1 MKVNKTNKRNLMCV
15 EDVPAGLVFEYKE
28 NKPYIMLGE
37 VDPKKIELLLFEQ
50 CVYALEISTGEIV
63 DFLVGTEVE
72 VFPGAEITY

>member
-1 MKVNKTNKRNLMCV
+1 MKMFLQVLFLNIKK
-15 EDVPAGLVFEYKE
+15 
-28 NKPYIMLGE
+28 NKPYIMLGK
-37 VDPKKIELLLFEQ
+37 VDPKKIEFLLFEQ